1 MKQQQNDRLVAGII
15 TALLTALILVGLFV
29 GGMTFDRQTLAE
41 SSTPEIQ
48 PDEEYFIEPLPIVE
62 DPGEPDIDNSA
73 EQQEEAPTEQGEPEP
88 APVENNKVVVNG
100 ENTKQPPVQRPMP
113 VTQTK
118 ESPVKVVPPKKTDK
132 PDSKVTSKVANA
144 FSGKNGAVGGK
155 PGGTGTG
162 GTGTA
167 SVSGSSRGRSMLGCP
182 KPDVAIKQ
190 RVVISV
196 NVTINEA
203 GNVVSAHATGGAAQY
218 LRTACEQAA
227 RHARWTPMKG
237 AGTVAGVITF
247 TITPKM

>member
-29 GGMTFDRQTLAE
+29 GGMTFDRQALAE

-100 ENTKQPPVQRPMP
+100 ENTRQPPVQRPMP

-162 GTGTA
+162 EI
-167 SVSGSSRGRSMLGCP
+167 GR
-182 KPDVAIKQ
+182 
-190 RVVISV
+190 
-196 NVTINEA
+196 
-203 GNVVSAHATGGAAQY
+203 AH
-218 LRTACEQAA
+218 
-227 RHARWTPMKG
+227 
-237 AGTVAGVITF
+237 V
-247 TITPKM
+247 